1 MMIEEPTSEHSRLP
15 RLITVLL
22 QQKID
27 IVGKKKINREKRE
40 REKERQGEIHSYVPR
55 ASSKGVRNRSVV
67 VVKWPAAKSL
77 ARSDVGN
84 GRSATSINALPPNPK
99 TISSNACNCCC
110 CCEISTNKISADPLL
125 SSPLLSQRKKLGRTS
140 QAKEEQEERHKP
152 SSWVLG
158 FRGSRWLLV
167 IAQELWRI

>member
-1 MMIEEPTSEHSRLP
+1 
-15 RLITVLL
+15 
-22 QQKID
+22 
-27 IVGKKKINREKRE
+27 
-40 REKERQGEIHSYVPR
+40 
-55 ASSKGVRNRSVV
+55 VRNRSVV

-110 CCEISTNKISADPLL
+110 CCELSTNKNSANPLPEKETRAQIP
-125 SSPLLSQRKKLGRTS
+125 SKT
-140 QAKEEQEERHKP
+140 EEQQERHKP

-167 IAQELWRI
+167 IAEESWRIRRMGDELVAGIGIVT

>member
-1 MMIEEPTSEHSRLP
+1 MAMEMSA
-15 RLITVLL
+15 
-22 QQKID
+22 
-27 IVGKKKINREKRE
+27 KRE
-40 REKERQGEIHSYVPR
+40 LPSSALEAEMMPSEELDDDDRGTNFRTLKASSFDNCASR

>member
-1 MMIEEPTSEHSRLP
+1 MAVEVSAKRVLPSSALEAEMMPSEELDDDDRGTNFRTLKASSF
-15 RLITVLL
+15 
-22 QQKID
+22 D
-27 IVGKKKINREKRE
+27 NCA
-40 REKERQGEIHSYVPR
+40 SR

-110 CCEISTNKISADPLL
+110 CCELSTNKNSANPLL
-125 SSPLLSQRKKLGRTS
+125 SSPRERNSGTNPKQNRRTRRKTQTLVMGYRVS
-140 QAKEEQEERHKP
+140 RFSLA
-152 SSWVLG
+152 SCN
-158 FRGSRWLLV
+158 RGGVVEDSKNG
-167 IAQELWRI
+167 